1 MTTDRPDRLSIVVQ
15 SGAFDRVHYA
25 LVLAAAA
32 AAVGTPVTLF
42 FTMGGARALA
52 GAGADGHPGWHGLG
66 RDEAGRE
73 PAAADAHLTARRI
86 GGFEE
91 LLEGCVA
98 LGVRFLVCE
107 SGLLA
112 IDLSPADLRPD
123 VPVEVTGAVSFLAG
137 ITADGATF
145 HV

>member
-1 MTTDRPDRLSIVVQ
+1 MSAGRPDRLSIVVQ

-52 GAGADGHPGWHGLG
+52 ADRADGTPGWYGLG
-66 RDEAGRE
+66 PDEAGRD
-73 PAAADAHLTARRI
+73 PGAADAHLTARHI

-112 IDLSPADLRPD
+112 IDLTVSGLRAD

-137 ITADGATF
+137 VTSVGATF
-145 HV
+145 YV